1 MRYSTRSARFAEGI
15 DNGAAFNFMV
25 CRRVG
30 RHADWH
36 IHRPI
41 GVCFSFYVGRAPQDE
56 ARVSELEERWKKQ
69 NNTVIAV
76 QTMAAKCVIHA
87 TCRKAG
93 ASPPGSARCW
103 RRMSGNLSS
112 RVERRFLEIEE
123 RLRKARV
130 GKEAQPDKLIPTSYI
145 DEKIN
150 NYEYYLNEAH
160 KNAPCQ
166 GCKTLVE
173 SAIVG
178 VRIFKL
184 MDKNNLKREDIT
196 DEKIRRIK
204 EQVKRELGS

>member
-76 QTMAAKCVIHA
+76 QTMAAKCVMPA
-87 TCRKAG
+87 NCRKAG

-123 RLRKARV
+123 RLRGHGV
-130 GKEAQPDKLIPTSYI
+130 GREA
-145 DEKIN
+145 
-150 NYEYYLNEAH
+150 
-160 KNAPCQ
+160 
-166 GCKTLVE
+166 
-173 SAIVG
+173 
-178 VRIFKL
+178 
-184 MDKNNLKREDIT
+184 
-196 DEKIRRIK
+196 
-204 EQVKRELGS
+204 